1 MSSNTLITYLRNWHL
16 YLLVGTGFFLSHH
29 LTAQS
34 VATTAPQQKTETR
47 SWEDSTLLNL
57 FLPPLEI
64 FLQTAETAPSVQR
77 AEAFV
82 KEQTHRLDATRKE
95 WLNNFRLNTNY
106 SYGSMGSMTESSAT
120 GQGTY
125 FQYFGEEMSLYN
137 VGGSITIPLDLFFGR
152 QDRIK
157 AGKAQIEQA
166 KQEKALMIEQRK
178 IAITELYAVAASQLR
193 VLRANADANASGE
206 STVKL
211 SELEYLNGNL
221 SFDEISRRKREYAL
235 AAASFEESK
244 AMLFSTIL
252 RLELL
257 TGIKLIK

>member
-1 MSSNTLITYLRNWHL
+1 
-16 YLLVGTGFFLSHH
+16 
-29 LTAQS
+29 
-34 VATTAPQQKTETR
+34 
-47 SWEDSTLLNL
+47 
-57 FLPPLEI
+57 
-64 FLQTAETAPSVQR
+64 
-77 AEAFV
+77 
-82 KEQTHRLDATRKE
+82 
-95 WLNNFRLNTNY
+95 
-106 SYGSMGSMTESSAT
+106 MTESSAT

>member
-1 MSSNTLITYLRNWHL
+1 
-16 YLLVGTGFFLSHH
+16 
-29 LTAQS
+29 
-34 VATTAPQQKTETR
+34 
-47 SWEDSTLLNL
+47 
-57 FLPPLEI
+57 
-64 FLQTAETAPSVQR
+64 
-77 AEAFV
+77 
-82 KEQTHRLDATRKE
+82 
-95 WLNNFRLNTNY
+95 
-106 SYGSMGSMTESSAT
+106 
-120 GQGTY
+120 
-125 FQYFGEEMSLYN
+125 
-137 VGGSITIPLDLFFGR
+137 
-152 QDRIK
+152 
-157 AGKAQIEQA
+157 
-166 KQEKALMIEQRK
+166 MIEQRK